1 MSGARRTAVEALIH
15 QEKAGYSNLV
25 LDGRLRRSGLTGRDK
40 AFCTAIF
47 YTVLEHQITLDW
59 QLRQCLNRPVAR
71 LDPPVRAVL
80 RAGLAQIVYMQ
91 VPPAAAVNE
100 SVTLVRQLG
109 CSSAAGLVNAVLRRA
124 PSQDPAGAKFP
135 SRAARLSV
143 QYSVAEPIVRLY
155 LAGYPTRTEDL
166 LRSFAAPCRETA
178 LRVNTLRTTPEQL
191 AGRLA
196 AEGTPCRPGP
206 LPGSLLAVFDGSPA
220 QSAAFAEGLFH
231 VQGLSSQLAALSL
244 DARPGQ
250 KVLDL
255 CAAPGGKSLLLAQQM
270 GDSGTLYS
278 RDASEGRV
286 SLLRQALERCGVQC
300 ADTACADAAI
310 WQPELARA
318 DRVLCDVP
326 CSGLGILR
334 KKPDLRYKALAD
346 LPALCVLQAKIL
358 DTAARYVKRG
368 GRLVYS
374 TCTLNPQE
382 NEYQIEQFLSGEEG
396 ARFRLVDPF
405 CRPARRA
412 DGPFGMTIFPDETG
426 FDGFFIAT
434 LERL

>member
-1 MSGARRTAVEALIH
+1 MNSARRTAVEALLH

-100 SVTLVRQLG
+100 SVSLVRQLG

-124 PSQDPAGAKFP
+124 PSKDPSKAKFP
-135 SRAARLSV
+135 NRAARLSV

-155 LAGYPTRTEDL
+155 LAAYPTHTEEL
-166 LRSFAAPCRETA
+166 LRSFASPCRETA
-178 LRVNTLRTTPEQL
+178 LRVNTLRTTAKQL
-191 AGRLA
+191 AERLTS
-196 AEGTPCRPGP
+196 EGVPCRPGP
-206 LPGSLLAVFDGSPA
+206 LPDSLLAVFDGSPA
-220 QSAAFAEGLFH
+220 QSDAFAEGLFH

-244 DARPGQ
+244 GAQPGQ

-255 CAAPGGKSLLLAQQM
+255 CAAPGGKTLLLAQQM
-270 GDSGTLYS
+270 ENTGRLCS
-278 RDASEGRV
+278 RDASENRV
-286 SLLRQALERCGVQC
+286 ALIQRALERCGVEC
-300 ADTACADAAI
+300 ADTACADASV
-310 WQPELARA
+310 WQPDLREA

-326 CSGLGILR
+326 CSGLGVLR
-334 KKPDLRYKALAD
+334 KKPDLRYKELAD
-346 LPALCVLQAKIL
+346 LPALCLLQAKIL

-382 NEYQIEQFLSGEEG
+382 NEYQLEQFLSGEAG
-396 ARFRLVDPF
+396 ARFRLLEPSY
-405 CRPARRA
+405 RPARA
-412 DGPFGMTIFPDETG
+412 QTGPFGMTVFPDETG